1 MKKLLSVLL
10 TAACCAPCLSFGQT
24 QKIVADKIIAQ
35 VGNRII
41 LKSDIDNAIIDTKRQ
56 DPDAQLPPNADCLFL
71 QGQLIQK
78 TLVLQAEKDS
88 ILVEDDELER
98 SEEHTSELQ

>member
-1 MKKLLSVLL
+1 MKKIFSILA
-10 TAACCAPCLSFGQT
+10 TTACCIPFLSFAQT
-24 QKIVADKIIAQ
+24 QKVIADKIIAQ
-35 VGNRII
+35 VGNKII
-41 LKSDIDNAIIDTKRQ
+41 LKSDIDNAILDTKRQ

-88 ILVEDDELER
+88 IL
-98 SEEHTSELQ
+98 

>member
-1 MKKLLSVLL
+1 MHLPYYLF
-10 TAACCAPCLSFGQT
+10 AQT
-24 QKIVADKIIAQ
+24 QKVIASKLFAGWQ
-35 VGNRII
+35 QDHF
-41 LKSDIDNAIIDTKRQ
+41 KSDIDNAIIHTKRQ

-88 ILVEDDELER
+88 ITVDDDELG
-98 SEEHTSELQ
+98 SIA

>member
-78 TLVLQAEKDS
+78 K
-88 ILVEDDELER
+88 ILSSLKMMNWKLCLITK
-98 SEEHTSELQ
+98 SAIS

>member
-1 MKKLLSVLL
+1 MVLFSIFDTYMFFMKKLLSVV
-10 TAACCAPCLSFGQT
+10 CLALVVTPLFTIAQT
-24 QKIVADKIIAQ
+24 QRVVADKIIAQ
-35 VGNRII
+35 VGDRII

-56 DPDAQLPPNADCLFL
+56 DPEAALPANANCLFL

-88 ILVEDDELER
+88 LFC
-98 SEEHTSELQ
+98 